1 MRWRYNRT
9 HRSRKKK
16 HQQRM
21 SLQSLPLQKR
31 TLKKSSITSP
41 KFSPV
46 SATTTAM
53 GTLGVM
59 HLGMA
64 RVVSFSADLPQ
75 HPPPVFLAHF
85 VGDACVRERFARLPK
100 GRIRRLAA
108 NIAKLP
114 LNIDQTA
121 KSKSNAHDKGGTN
134 EDSSRR
140 NGACEFPTRCL
151 FGRTRTAGS
160 GGAARRKRSKRRSGS
175 DRPDGSKRRSG
186 SARADGTKRRP
197 GSARAG
203 GFRRQRRHTDR
214 ERRKNSQLQ

>member
-64 RVVSFSADLPQ
+64 RVVSFSADRPQ
-75 HPPPVFLAHF
+75 HRRRYSSRSSSAMLV
-85 VGDACVRERFARLPK
+85 FARGSPDSPK
-100 GRIRRLAA
+100 GAFL
-108 NIAKLP
+108 
-114 LNIDQTA
+114 
-121 KSKSNAHDKGGTN
+121 G
-134 EDSSRR
+134 
-140 NGACEFPTRCL
+140 
-151 FGRTRTAGS
+151 
-160 GGAARRKRSKRRSGS
+160 
-175 DRPDGSKRRSG
+175 
-186 SARADGTKRRP
+186 
-197 GSARAG
+197 
-203 GFRRQRRHTDR
+203 
-214 ERRKNSQLQ
+214 

>member
-64 RVVSFSADLPQ
+64 RVVSFSADRPQ
-75 HPPPVFLAHF
+75 YPPPML
-85 VGDACVRERFARLPK
+85 L
-100 GRIRRLAA
+100 
-108 NIAKLP
+108 
-114 LNIDQTA
+114 TA
-121 KSKSNAHDKGGTN
+121 
-134 EDSSRR
+134 
-140 NGACEFPTRCL
+140 FPRRCL
-151 FGRTRTAGS
+151 CSREV
-160 GGAARRKRSKRRSGS
+160 
-175 DRPDGSKRRSG
+175 RPTPQRAHS
-186 SARADGTKRRP
+186 SARGEYCQAAD
-197 GSARAG
+197 
-203 GFRRQRRHTDR
+203 
-214 ERRKNSQLQ
+214 EY